1 MNVWVLEE
9 SSFFASKFRRYQ
21 KKHPNETIAVMNNLD
36 TYVRTIESGVKPALI
51 QAGFIHKEPLGVI
64 AIDQKGAQSSL
75 RQTRLYIYT
84 FEVRNTIFLI
94 TIGDKN
100 SQKRDIEDCR
110 NFVKSLRKES

>member
-1 MNVWVLEE
+1 MSVWILEE

-36 TYVRTIESGVKPALI
+36 TYVRTIESGVKPTLI
-51 QAGFIHKEPLGVI
+51 QAGFIHREPLGVI
-64 AIDQKGAQSSL
+64 AIDQKGAHSSL

-84 FEVRNTIFLI
+84 VEVRNTIFLI